1 MPQAAC
7 FLAVSYLDLVL
18 LQQAEFDFRSPPQL
32 VFEWKCMNRSFLTNV
47 NGAGRPSGFP
57 LSKSLIEIALQSPMW
72 KGARSLLSLPTV
84 LPPLKAGGVG

>member
-1 MPQAAC
+1 
-7 FLAVSYLDLVL
+7 
-18 LQQAEFDFRSPPQL
+18 
-32 VFEWKCMNRSFLTNV
+32 MNRSFLTNV